1 MKKAKSNEG
10 KRGRSQASFFV
21 FLFPFLAVI
30 FLFLKQHKSPF
41 TTERDGSMISFI
53 IYIA

>member
-1 MKKAKSNEG
+1 MKEKEAVN
-10 KRGRSQASFFV
+10 RPLFFV

>member
-1 MKKAKSNEG
+1 MKEKEAVN
-10 KRGRSQASFFV
+10 RP
-21 FLFPFLAVI
+21 LFCIFI
-30 FLFLKQHKSPF
+30 SIFGGDFLFLKQHKSPF